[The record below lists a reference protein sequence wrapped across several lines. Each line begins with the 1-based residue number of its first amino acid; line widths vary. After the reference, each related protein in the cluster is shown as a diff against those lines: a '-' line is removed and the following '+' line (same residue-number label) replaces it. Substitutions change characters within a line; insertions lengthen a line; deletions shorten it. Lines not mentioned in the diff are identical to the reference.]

1 MVFHFSHE
9 QVEATAGALDTG
21 AESLRTEL
29 TTLLGKV
36 EDLLGE
42 GFVTEVASERFG
54 EGYRELNSGIDT
66 AVNGIN
72 EMAQGLRQKSASVGD
87 FDATGI

>member
-21 AESLRTEL
+21 AETLRTEL

-42 GFVTEVASERFG
+42 GFVTEVASDRFG
-54 EGYRELNSGIDT
+54 EGYRELNSGIDQ
-66 AVNGIN
+66 AVNGVN
-72 EMAQGLRQKSASVGD
+72 EMATSLRDKSARTHDHDS
-87 FDATGI
+87 TL